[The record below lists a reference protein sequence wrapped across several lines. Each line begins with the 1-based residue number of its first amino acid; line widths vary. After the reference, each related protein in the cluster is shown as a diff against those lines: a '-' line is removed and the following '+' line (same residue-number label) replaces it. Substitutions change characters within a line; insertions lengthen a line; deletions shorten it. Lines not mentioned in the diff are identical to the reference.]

1 MRRQA
6 AVFDTCRAAS
16 RRRFLGTTRETRG
29 KSTNTLS
36 ADLPDI
42 DLGYRRRH
50 TFGEAHT
57 QFEAAAVARRSIRR
71 ELLKEPHPI
80 IEHQHPVY
88 A

>member
-1 MRRQA
+1 M
-6 AVFDTCRAAS
+6 
-16 RRRFLGTTRETRG
+16 
-29 KSTNTLS
+29 S
-36 ADLPDI
+36 AGAPDI

-50 TFGEAHT
+50 TYGEAHT
-57 QFEAAAVARRSIRR
+57 QFETAAVARRSIRR